1 MRITRVED
9 APIARKVEGFEG
21 RKLSGGP
28 AATIVHIRMEAGTEL
43 EPHPAP
49 ADTAFFIARGSC
61 AFSSDGA
68 QTRAEAGCLIE
79 VPKGSVNG
87 FRVDA
92 EGPLVL
98 LAIRAPA

>member
-1 MRITRVED
+1 MRMIRVED
-9 APIARKVEGFEG
+9 APVVRKTEGFEG
-21 RKLSGGP
+21 RKLSDGP

-61 AFSSDGA
+61 TFTSDGVR
-68 QTRAEAGCLIE
+68 TRAEAGCAIE
-79 VPKGSVNG
+79 VDKGSVNG
-87 FRVDA
+87 FLVDA

-98 LAIRAPA
+98 LAIRAGA